1 MIIGLDYGRYSYKEN
16 KMPICKNCRNNWSWK
31 QTVKKMFTL
40 DTGMKCPY
48 CGENQYQT
56 QKSKKRTSILNSI
69 VLLPLL
75 LNIFFDIPIVMLL
88 SLFPVLFIIVI
99 SLSPFIMHLSN
110 KEEFSFLIIR

>member
-1 MIIGLDYGRYSYKEN
+1 
-16 KMPICKNCRNNWSWK
+16 MPICKNCRNNWSWK

-110 KEEFSFLIIR
+110 KEEFLF